1 MGGTGQTEG
10 CAGAA
15 RVVVRW
21 WLCVR
26 GGVWVRGLLRP
37 RGISGSGGYTVIMA
51 FRPPVWTPV
60 WTIWLLVLV
69 QTGLEQ
75 AQNPAPPKKT
85 SEIPIPPLAKKR
97 KTWKQ
102 NNFIC
107 SLKKKPGDLQNNVR
121 SRREASKSSKIPIPP
136 LSKKTKK

>member
-60 WTIWLLVLV
+60 WTIWLLVFV

-75 AQNPAPPKKT
+75 AQNPAPQK
-85 SEIPIPPLAKKR
+85 
-97 KTWKQ
+97 
-102 NNFIC
+102 
-107 SLKKKPGDLQNNVR
+107 NVR
-121 SRREASKSSKIPIPP
+121 NPDSPT
-136 LSKKTKK
+136 SKKTKNMENK